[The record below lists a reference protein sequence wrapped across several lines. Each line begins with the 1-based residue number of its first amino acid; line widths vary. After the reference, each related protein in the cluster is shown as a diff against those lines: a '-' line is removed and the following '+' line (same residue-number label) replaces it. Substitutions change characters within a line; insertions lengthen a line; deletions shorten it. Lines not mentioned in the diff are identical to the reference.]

1 MKTFTSTFC
10 KPGHGIIN
18 PMGEWSREGYVN
30 QYLADI
36 DSEDWQGIL
45 KVILVIWEGPF
56 YKRTD
61 PLFFLFTFLKI
72 NVRTYYGIDKR
83 L

>member
-1 MKTFTSTFC
+1 
-10 KPGHGIIN
+10 
-18 PMGEWSREGYVN
+18 MGEWSREGYVN

-56 YKRTD
+56 YKKNGPFIFSIYMSKD
-61 PLFFLFTFLKI
+61 
-72 NVRTYYGIDKR
+72 
-83 L
+83 